1 MPRAQLT
8 YRQALYVNTPSLLSK
23 YPCQVYF
30 LLVNANSTDAVV
42 ILLPYVRACLAFVA
56 VLSVGHPW
64 ACVSPVTYYLIII
77 AARKPSSSSNT
88 TIPLNKNV
96 EEGTSPKAM
105 TNDAPAVNGSQDHDN
120 NNDGD
125 KPAVIAK
132 EPMAS
137 KPMVY
142 EPLPVKKRNGLTNGN
157 TNHTSHDV
165 AQRQPS
171 LYPNLLPSR

>member
-1 MPRAQLT
+1 MACAQLT
-8 YRQALYVNTPSLLSK
+8 YRQGLYVNTPPLSSK

-30 LLVNANSTDAVV
+30 LLVNANLTDAVV

-56 VLSVGHPW
+56 VLSVGHPG
-64 ACVSPVTYYLIII
+64 ACVFPVTYLTII

-88 TIPLNKNV
+88 TIPLNKGT

-105 TNDAPAVNGSQDHDN
+105 SNDAPAVNGSQNHDN
-120 NNDGD
+120 NNVD

-132 EPMAS
+132 EPMVS

-142 EPLPVKKRNGLTNGN
+142 EPLPIKKRNGLTNGN

-165 AQRQPS
+165 AQRQPF
-171 LYPNLLPSR
+171 LYSISLPSR